1 MYLQGLWFDGL
12 TTNGQMDIWVKLSGS
27 KPMRINLIMASLLLA
42 SCSGVSRLPSFTPHK
57 MEINQGNLVSPEMR
71 GKLKLGMSRTQ
82 VRALL
87 GTPLIADAF
96 HANRWDYAYRLEQ
109 NSKRVDQQRM
119 TLYFDGEKLARIDDS
134 HMPPL
139 PAGPVPVIPPVKDI
153 PPVKN
158 IPPSSREPS

>member
-1 MYLQGLWFDGL
+1 
-12 TTNGQMDIWVKLSGS
+12 
-27 KPMRINLIMASLLLA
+27 MRYHGAFHGFEGFMHVTLIAVALLLA

-87 GTPLIADAF
+87 GTPLIADVF

-109 NSKRVDQQRM
+109 NSKLVDQQRM
-119 TLYFDGEKLARIDDS
+119 TLYFDGETLARIDDS

-139 PAGPVPVIPPVKDI
+139 PAGPVPVIPPVKEIPAGKTI
-153 PPVKN
+153 PPAPIIQKFGQE
-158 IPPSSREPS
+158 SS

>member
-1 MYLQGLWFDGL
+1 MAHFIGLKGF
-12 TTNGQMDIWVKLSGS
+12 
-27 KPMRINLIMASLLLA
+27 MRVTLIAVALLLA

-87 GTPLIADAF
+87 GTPLIADVF

-109 NSKRVDQQRM
+109 NSKLVDRQRM
-119 TLYFDGEKLARIDDS
+119 TLYFDGETLARIDDS

-139 PAGPVPVIPPVKDI
+139 SAGNQPVPVIPPVKDI
-153 PPVKN
+153 PAGKT
-158 IPPSSREPS
+158 IPPAQIIQEFSQERS